1 MAENKRSELDRLVR
15 DFLEHTEIERGRSVK
30 TVENYARY
38 LERFIRWGKLSKPA
52 DVTAEKIREYRLW
65 LNRQPVSALP
75 RSARQPTS
83 AATLKK
89 RTQNYYL
96 IALRAFLKYLAKR
109 GVRSLAPE
117 QIELAKVP
125 AREIDIISSEELD
138 RILAGPEK
146 GTLKGLRDRAIL
158 ETLFSTGLRVSE
170 LCSLPRDLDLSRG
183 EFSIRGKGDKVR
195 VVFLSPPAKQAIET
209 YLDKRDDFDD
219 AMFAQVPG
227 KAGAAVMK
235 KQETLRVTPR
245 TVERIVRFY
254 ATKAGVS
261 KKVTPHTIRHCF
273 ATDLLGNG
281 ADLRAVQAL
290 LGHANITTTQVYT
303 HVTDKHL
310 HDVHKA
316 FHGKRRGARAGK

>member
-1 MAENKRSELDRLVR
+1 MPEKKRTELDRLAR
-15 DFLEHTEIERGRSVK
+15 EFLEHAEIERGRSVK

-38 LERFIRWGKLSKPA
+38 LSRFFGWAKASVPA
-52 DVTAEKIREYRLW
+52 DITEEKVREYRLW
-65 LNRQPVSALP
+65 LNRQPTGALP
-75 RSARQPTS
+75 RSAKVVGGAPP
-83 AATLKK
+83 TLKK

-109 GVRSLAPE
+109 GARSLAPE
-117 QIELAKVP
+117 RIELAKVP
-125 AREIDIISSEELD
+125 AREIDLISADELE
-138 RILAGPEK
+138 RILRGPDATTE
-146 GTLKGLRDRAIL
+146 KGLRDRAML

-170 LCSLPRDLDLSRG
+170 LCSLPRDLDLSRD
-183 EFSIRGKGDKVR
+183 EFSVRGKGDKVR
-195 VVFLSPPAKQAIET
+195 VVFLSAAAKLSIKA

-227 KAGAAVMK
+227 KAGADVMK
-235 KQETLRVTPR
+235 KQESLRLTPR
-245 TVERIVRFY
+245 SVERIVKFY

-303 HVTDKHL
+303 HVTDRHL
-310 HDVHKA
+310 HDVHRA
-316 FHGKRRGARAGK
+316 FHGKRRREK

>member
-1 MAENKRSELDRLVR
+1 MVEKKRTELDSLIR
-15 DFLEHTEIERGRSVK
+15 DFLEYTEIERGRSVK
-30 TVENYARY
+30 TIENYARY
-38 LERFIRWGKLSKPA
+38 LERFVRWGQFGRAA
-52 DVTAEKIREYRLW
+52 DVTAEKVREYRLW
-65 LNRQPVSALP
+65 LNRQPAAALP
-75 RSARQPTS
+75 KSARVPGA

-125 AREIDIISSEELD
+125 GREIDLISAEELD
-138 RILAGPEK
+138 RVLAGPDVS
-146 GTLKGLRDRAIL
+146 TVKGLRDRAIL
-158 ETLFSTGLRVSE
+158 ECLFSTGLRVSE

-183 EFSIRGKGDKVR
+183 EFSVRGKGDKVR
-195 VVFLSPPAKQAIET
+195 VVFLSPGAKKAIET
-209 YLDKRDDFDD
+209 YLNRRDDFDD

-235 KQETLRVTPR
+235 KQETLRLTSR
-245 TVERIVRFY
+245 SVERIVRHY

-303 HVTDKHL
+303 HVTDRHL
-310 HDVHKA
+310 HDVHAK
-316 FHGKRRGARAGK
+316 FHGKRRAEK

>member
-1 MAENKRSELDRLVR
+1 MAEKKRSEVDSLVR

-38 LERFIRWGKLSKPA
+38 LDRFIRWGKFTRA
-52 DVTAEKIREYRLW
+52 AEITAEKVREYRLW
-65 LNRQPVSALP
+65 LNRQPAAALP
-75 RSARQPTS
+75 RSARVPG
-83 AATLKK
+83 AAPTLKK

-96 IALRAFLKYLAKR
+96 IALRAFLKFAAKR

-125 AREIDIISSEELD
+125 AREIDLISADELE
-138 RILAGPEK
+138 RVLSGPN
-146 GTLKGLRDRAIL
+146 TATVKGLRDRAIL
-158 ETLFSTGLRVSE
+158 EMLFSTGLRVSE

-195 VVFLSPPAKQAIET
+195 VVFLSPDAKKWVEA
-209 YLDKRDDFDD
+209 YLAKRDDFDD

-235 KQETLRVTPR
+235 KQETLRLTPR
-245 TVERIVRFY
+245 SVERIVRFY

-303 HVTDKHL
+303 HVTDRHL

-316 FHGKRRGARAGK
+316 FHGKRRRPAR

>member
-1 MAENKRSELDRLVR
+1 MPEKRLSELDSLVR
-15 DFLEHTEIERGRSVK
+15 DFLEHAEIERGRSVK

-38 LERFIRWGKLSKPA
+38 LRRFVRWGKLTRPA
-52 DVTAEKIREYRLW
+52 DVTAEKVREYRLW
-65 LNRQPVSALP
+65 LNRQPAAPLP
-75 RSARQPTS
+75 PSARIPAG

-125 AREIDIISSEELD
+125 GREIDLVSAEELE
-138 RILAGPEK
+138 RVLSGPD
-146 GTLKGLRDRAIL
+146 TTSVKGLRDRAIL
-158 ETLFSTGLRVSE
+158 ECLFSTGLRVSE

-183 EFSIRGKGDKVR
+183 EFSVRGKGDKVR
-195 VVFLSPPAKQAIET
+195 VVFLSAGARKAIET
-209 YLDKRDDFDD
+209 YLDRRDDFDD

-227 KAGAAVMK
+227 KAGADVMK
-235 KQETLRVTPR
+235 KQETLRLTPR
-245 TVERIVRFY
+245 SVERIVRHY

-261 KKVTPHTIRHCF
+261 KKMTPHTIRHCF

-303 HVTDKHL
+303 HVTDRHL
-310 HDVHKA
+310 HDVHER
-316 FHGKRRGARAGK
+316 FHGKRRSR

>member
-1 MAENKRSELDRLVR
+1 MADKKRSEIDSLVR
-15 DFLEHTEIERGRSVK
+15 DFLEYTEIERGRSVK
-30 TVENYARY
+30 TIENYARY
-38 LERFIRWGKLSKPA
+38 LDRFIRWGKFAKA
-52 DVTAEKIREYRLW
+52 AEVTAEKVREYRLW
-65 LNRQPVSALP
+65 LNRQPAVALP
-75 RSARQPTS
+75 RSAKVPAA

-96 IALRAFLKYLAKR
+96 IALRAFLKFLAKR
-109 GVRSLAPE
+109 GFRSLAPE

-125 AREIDIISSEELD
+125 AREIDLISADELE
-138 RILAGPEK
+138 RVLRGPN
-146 GTLKGLRDRAIL
+146 TSTVKGLRDRAML
-158 ETLFSTGLRVSE
+158 EMLFSTGLRVSE

-183 EFSIRGKGDKVR
+183 EFSVRGKGDKVR
-195 VVFLSPPAKQAIET
+195 VVFLSGAAKKSLEN
-209 YLDKRDDFDD
+209 YLEKRDDFDD

-235 KQETLRVTPR
+235 KQETLRLTPR
-245 TVERIVRFY
+245 SVERIVRFY

-316 FHGKRRGARAGK
+316 FHGKRRAK

>member
-1 MAENKRSELDRLVR
+1 MAEKRRSELDSLVR

-30 TVENYARY
+30 TIENYARY
-38 LERFIRWGKLSKPA
+38 LDRFIRWGKLERPA
-52 DVTAEKIREYRLW
+52 DVTAEKVREYRLW
-65 LNRQPVSALP
+65 LNRQPAAALP
-75 RSARQPTS
+75 RSARS
-83 AATLKK
+83 SVAAATLKK

-109 GVRSLAPE
+109 NVRSLAPE

-125 AREIDIISSEELD
+125 AREIDLISADELE
-138 RILAGPEK
+138 RILSGPE
-146 GTLKGLRDRAIL
+146 TSSVKGLRDRAIL
-158 ETLFSTGLRVSE
+158 ECLFSTGLRVSE
-170 LCSLPRDLDLSRG
+170 LCALPRDLDLSRG
-183 EFSIRGKGDKVR
+183 EFSVRGKGDKVR
-195 VVFLSPPAKQAIET
+195 VVFLSPDARKAIEA
-209 YLDKRDDFDD
+209 YLDRRDDFDD

-235 KQETLRVTPR
+235 SQETLRLTPR
-245 TVERIVRFY
+245 SVERIVRHY

-303 HVTDKHL
+303 HVTDRHL
-310 HDVHKA
+310 HDVHER
-316 FHGKRRGARAGK
+316 FHGKRRAAR

>member
-1 MAENKRSELDRLVR
+1 VPEKKKSEIDRWAR
-15 DFLEHTEIERGRSVK
+15 DFLEYTEIERGRSVK
-30 TVENYARY
+30 TVENYSRY
-38 LERFIRWGKLSKPA
+38 LDRFIRWGKFEKPTDITA
-52 DVTAEKIREYRLW
+52 DKVREYRLW
-65 LNRQPVSALP
+65 LNRQPAKVFP
-75 RSARQPTS
+75 RSAKVS
-83 AATLKK
+83 GAEATLKK

-96 IALRAFLKYLAKR
+96 IALRAFLKFLAKR
-109 GVRSLAPE
+109 GAKSLAPE

-125 AREIDIISSEELD
+125 GREIELISSEELE
-138 RILAGPEK
+138 RVLRGPD
-146 GTLKGLRDRAIL
+146 TSSLKGLRDRAIL
-158 ETLFSTGLRVSE
+158 EVLFSTGLRVSE

-183 EFSIRGKGDKVR
+183 EFSVRGKGEKVR
-195 VVFLSPPAKQAIET
+195 VVFLSAGAKKAVET

-219 AMFAQVPG
+219 ALFAQVPG
-227 KAGAAVMK
+227 KAGASVMK
-235 KQETLRVTPR
+235 KQETLRLTPR
-245 TVERIVRFY
+245 SVERIVRHY

-310 HDVHKA
+310 HDVHRA
-316 FHGKRRGARAGK
+316 FHGKRRGGK